1 MEPIWQSVCQHAG
14 SPGLHPSSTE
24 LSLVVMTGISE
35 FGKQR
40 QEDYELEASQSHT
53 GRPSI
58 KETKPKIEASAKSKV
73 HTSFLKRHLNAKR
86 TRKVAEEN

>member
-1 MEPIWQSVCQHAG
+1 M
-14 SPGLHPSSTE
+14 
-24 LSLVVMTGISE
+24 
-35 FGKQR
+35 
-40 QEDYELEASQSHT
+40 EASQSHT